1 MLTAGDSVKTVSG
14 ERLKLVEA
22 IGDGGEGSAFKVRR
36 AGGAFGVLKTF
47 KDETARS
54 ERLRRTRF
62 LISQDLDRTCSA
74 ITAPI
79 ELVDT
84 REAYG
89 HVSDLAEG
97 IDLEA
102 FFQEPAPPLIA
113 TVQTALAVAHA
124 VDALHGAGIAHG
136 DLHLKNVKVKQQ
148 GNAWHVKL
156 IDLDGFA
163 AAGFASPVAGAL
175 LYMPPEVNEAVLA
188 NRPVQIDETTD
199 RFSLAILLHELLIW
213 AHVGCAGRNEEETRE
228 AMYGGKWVF
237 DPVYGR
243 APSGIG
249 LPPTALNAELQGLFR
264 RAMSSQPSGRP
275 SAAEWRDALQRAFW
289 SIWQCPRCGGAVVVD
304 SSKRACPYQA
314 CGQPYP
320 RLALAL
326 GSGGRITLDEAAT
339 VVGRALLGGRESV
352 SSTHAVIRRQ
362 GPEYWIE
369 DRGRNG
375 TWRSDRRGGWIRLP
389 PGKSVLL
396 RPGDV
401 VKFASVEA
409 RFVAVV

>member
-1 MLTAGDSVKTVSG
+1 MVNVGETIKTISG
-14 ERLKLVEA
+14 ERVKLLELL
-22 IGDGGEGSAFKVRR
+22 GDGGEGSAYKVRR
-36 AGGAFGVLKTF
+36 AGGSLGVLKIF
-47 KDETARS
+47 KDLSARD

-62 LISQDLDRTCSA
+62 LISKRLDRVSSA
-74 ITAPI
+74 LTGPT

-84 REAYG
+84 PDAYG
-89 HVSDLAEG
+89 HVSDFAEG

-102 FFQEPAPPLIA
+102 FFQEPAPALIA

-124 VDALHGAGIAHG
+124 IDALHRIGLAHG
-136 DLHLKNVKVKQQ
+136 DLHLKNAKVKQQ

-163 AAGFASPVAGAL
+163 AAGFPSPVAGAL
-175 LYMPPEVNEAVLA
+175 LYMPPEVNDAVLG
-188 NRPVQIDETTD
+188 NRQVHIDETTD

-213 AHVGCAGRNEEETRE
+213 AHVGCVGRNEEETRE

-243 APSGIG
+243 APVGVG
-249 LPPTALNAELQGLFR
+249 LPSTALNAELQGLFR
-264 RAMSSQPSGRP
+264 RAMSSLPAGRP
-275 SAAEWRDALQRAFW
+275 TAAEWRDSLQRAFW

-304 SSKRACPYQA
+304 SSKRTCPYPS
-314 CGQPYP
+314 CRQPYP
-320 RLALAL
+320 RLALAVVP
-326 GSGGRITLDEAAT
+326 SGQIALDDAAT
-339 VVGRALLGGRESV
+339 VIGRALLGGRESV
-352 SSTHAVIRRQ
+352 SSTHAIIRRQ

-375 TWRSDRRGGWIRLP
+375 TWRSDRRGGWIKLP
-389 PGKSVLL
+389 PGKGVLL

-401 VKFASVEA
+401 VKFANVEA
-409 RFVAVV
+409 RLVAVA